1 MESTASAR
9 IAGTAAGNLWDTFDQ
24 HTVAGLA
31 TAIPDLSQT
40 GTPGDDVFMYTSPE
54 FMEGLTATL
63 SWEPQNTGIDSG
75 TGWGINYTGVEGL
88 TLQYAV
94 TDVVGTTTLTSGDN
108 TQMKATYAYGP
119 VTVGY
124 SVGDHD
130 EETTNGSG
138 DVEMTSMAVTYT
150 VTMSFQLLTVKKT
163 SEKGSFN

>member
-1 MESTASAR
+1 MESSASAR

-75 TGWGINYTGVEGL
+75 TGWGIDYTGVEGL

-138 DVEMTSMAVTYT
+138 DIEMTSMAVTYT
-150 VTMSFQLLTVKKT
+150 VTDELSITYGQ
-163 SEKGSFN
+163 EDI